1 LTNVNENLAVVKTDP
16 LNESG
21 TYVVSLI
28 GVFFC
33 AALERSYQFM
43 SNYNDTEVVDSNGC
57 SQPLDLMDLSIEVL
71 ANRPTISF
79 FYDRPTYVVE
89 GSVAELPLVFSGRY
103 VSQNRNLLVSALN
116 F

>member
-1 LTNVNENLAVVKTDP
+1 MTNVNENLAIVKTDP

-28 GVFFC
+28 GVFFF
-33 AALERSYQFM
+33 ERSYQFM

-103 VSQNRNLLVSALN
+103 ASQNRNLLVSALN